1 MIERKKTTSSL
12 RGLRVLPGT
21 RCLRGMLCLLGALAL
36 GGCSATHVGDAWQCP
51 LSQGHACTSVA
62 GADPAVVKAAER
74 KILPPSVPLY
84 LWTQSA
90 APAATNK
97 PAPDCAATCN
107 PFAWFAR
114 LFEKRE
120 DDAGSGGDGTE
131 NGSSGADESGAKQI
145 TGGSGQTNIVPVPT
159 QTAAARADP
168 SAPDSKTSTPVLAA
182 STSLTAPLPPAG
194 DDLRT
199 AEVIGR
205 IWIAPFVDAE
215 GVYHEAGWVRAVLEP
230 SGWRLP

>member
-1 MIERKKTTSSL
+1 MIERKKTTSP
-12 RGLRVLPGT
+12 LP
-21 RCLRGMLCLLGALAL
+21 GMLCLLGALVL

-62 GADPAVVKAAER
+62 GADPAVVKAEER
-74 KILPPSVPLY
+74 KSLPNRAPLY
-84 LWTQSA
+84 LRTQSA
-90 APAATNK
+90 ASEASDR
-97 PAPDCAATCN
+97 PAPGCAATCN

-120 DDAGSGGDGTE
+120 DDAGPGGDGTE
-131 NGSSGADESGAKQI
+131 DVSSGADESGAKQI
-145 TGGSGQTNIVPVPT
+145 TGRGRQTNIVPVPT
-159 QTAAARADP
+159 QTDAARADP
-168 SAPDSKTSTPVLAA
+168 SAPDTEGSTPVLAA
-182 STSLTAPLPPAG
+182 STSLPAPLVPAG

>member
-12 RGLRVLPGT
+12 RSALR
-21 RCLRGMLCLLGALAL
+21 LRGTLCLLGVLAL

-74 KILPPSVPLY
+74 KSIPTRAPLY
-84 LWTQSA
+84 LRAQAA
-90 APAATNK
+90 APAATDK
-97 PAPDCAATCN
+97 PAPGCAGTCN
-107 PFAWFAR
+107 PLGWLAR

-120 DDAGSGGDGTE
+120 DEAGSGGDGTE
-131 NGSSGADESGAKQI
+131 NGSSVADESGAKQI
-145 TGGSGQTNIVPVPT
+145 TGSGGQTNIVPVPT
-159 QTAAARADP
+159 QTDAARADP
-168 SAPDSKTSTPVLAA
+168 SAPDTEGSTPVLTA
-182 STSLTAPLPPAG
+182 STSLPAPLVPAG

-215 GVYHEAGWVRAVLEP
+215 GVYHEAGWVRAVMEP